1 MRRVSH
7 TRLLARPI
15 SYLDN
20 NAKQRYYPLRGF
32 GSFASAA
39 RCCTGFAEQR
49 PYFRHASRVGEHVAL
64 AERRCLSQDR
74 WAAVL
79 RELAIA

>member
-1 MRRVSH
+1 M
-7 TRLLARPI
+7 
-15 SYLDN
+15 
-20 NAKQRYYPLRGF
+20 RGF

-39 RCCTGFAEQR
+39 RCCTGFEEQR
-49 PYFRHASRVGEHVAL
+49 RYFRHAGRVGEHVSL

-74 WAAVL
+74 RAAVL